1 MREPIG
7 VLLIG
12 LGVIGR
18 EAVHAVLGRAGLRLV
33 GAVDA
38 DPSKAGRDLG
48 EILGLPRALGL
59 PVLGDLRDAL
69 AHHRADIAVHC
80 VNTLLDE
87 AMEQL
92 EPLVAAGVDTVSV
105 NEQLGNA
112 YASNPERA
120 SRLDR
125 AAREAGVTIL
135 GTGTTPGFTSD
146 YLILALTAACRDV
159 RHIRYRRTSDLR
171 PYLGGIV
178 GRHFGLG
185 LPQPEF
191 DRSVARGEI
200 LGHVGFIESAHTMAA
215 KLGWRF
221 DTLERK
227 VEPRYDAA
235 GRFLATVTAVRGIVG
250 GTERLA
256 LEMVGS
262 VEEKAERSDHIEID
276 ATPPIDL
283 TIRPQVPSVPVT
295 ANAAVNAIPHVIN
308 AAPGLM
314 TPGDLPLVHALDGDA
329 RLLLR

>member
-1 MREPIG
+1 MREPID
-7 VLLIG
+7 VLLVG
-12 LGVIGR
+12 LGVVGR
-18 EAVHAVLGRAGLRLV
+18 EAAQAILGRTGLRLIGV
-33 GAVDA
+33 VDA
-38 DPSKAGRDLG
+38 DPAKAGRDLG
-48 EILGLPRALGL
+48 EILGLSSPLGL

-69 AHHRADIAVHC
+69 ARHRADIAVHC

-92 EPLVAAGVDTVSV
+92 EPLVAAGVDVVSV

-112 YASNPERA
+112 YASNPSRA

-125 AAREAGVTIL
+125 AARDAGMTIL

-146 YLILALTAACRDV
+146 YMILAMTAACRDV

-185 LPQPEF
+185 LPQADF
-191 DRSVARGEI
+191 DRGLERGEI

-221 DTLERK
+221 DALERE
-227 VEPRYDAA
+227 VTPRYDAK
-235 GRFLATVTAVRGIVG
+235 GRFLATVTAVRGVVG
-250 GTERLA
+250 GQERLA
-256 LEMVGS
+256 LEMIGS
-262 VEEKAERSDHIEID
+262 IDEKAERSDHVEID
-276 ATPPIDL
+276 ATPPIDM